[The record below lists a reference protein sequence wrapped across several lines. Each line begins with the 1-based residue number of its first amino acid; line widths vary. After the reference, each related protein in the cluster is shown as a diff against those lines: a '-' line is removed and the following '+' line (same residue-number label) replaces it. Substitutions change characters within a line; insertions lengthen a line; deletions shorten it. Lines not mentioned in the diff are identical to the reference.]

1 MLSEFTKQLLNKSNR
16 FDFVAAHF
24 ACEKDK
30 FSESNPNGFVN
41 LGSAQNFLGKT
52 SIQSRLE
59 ALDWNLADTP
69 YRDFAGTESS
79 RTAVANYLQRISGR
93 SVDPNHVVIGN
104 GLVSVLEAIGIA
116 ILDAGDHVLVT
127 TPVFPGLV
135 TALTSRT
142 QASFIPLETS
152 ADHQFQLSPAILKEK
167 LEFELKHGRHVKAV
181 LLCSPG
187 NPIGQVFTAA
197 EVQQFVKIAEDFNV
211 ALVVDEI
218 YASSCFDGVDF
229 TSALTANSDHVITI
243 GGLSK
248 DFGLAGYTTAWACTS
263 NEYILK
269 ALQKQSHF
277 FRLSAPIQ
285 RAIETF
291 LEPEWQIPFTQS
303 NRIKLG
309 QHYADTCNEMNELG
323 VEVTPGQAGLV
334 AWLDL
339 RSYLKAAD
347 EDSQLALYRD
357 LLEQHRVHLSPGS
370 GFHCRTPGF
379 FRICFSQDK
388 ETLREGL
395 RRIQQGLRQRHNN
408 STTKFMEV

>member
-1 MLSEFTKQLLNKSNR
+1 MYSEFTKRLLNTSSG

-24 ACEKDK
+24 ACEKNK
-30 FSESNPNGFVN
+30 FSASNKNGFVN

-52 SIQSRLE
+52 AIAARLQ

-69 YRDFAGTESS
+69 YRDFAGTEDS
-79 RTAVANYLQRISGR
+79 RTAVANYLQEISGR
-93 SVDPNHVVIGN
+93 SVEPNHVVIGN

-116 ILDAGDHVLVT
+116 ILDAGDHVLVP
-127 TPVFPGLV
+127 TPVFPGLI

-142 QASFIPLETS
+142 NANFIPLETT
-152 ADHQFQLSPAILKEK
+152 ADEQFQFSPSALQEK
-167 LEFELKHGRHVKAV
+167 LEFELKQGREVKAV

-187 NPIGQVFTAA
+187 NPIGQVFTDL

-211 ALVVDEI
+211 ALIVDEI

-229 TSALTANSDHVITI
+229 VSALTANSDNVITI

-263 NEYILK
+263 NEYIIK

-291 LEPEWQIPFTQS
+291 LEPQWRTPFTQS
-303 NRIKLG
+303 NRIKLS
-309 QHYADTCNEMNELG
+309 QHYTDTCNVLTEAG
-323 VEVTPGQAGLV
+323 VEVTPAAAGLV

-339 RSYLKAAD
+339 RSYLKVAD
-347 EDSQLALYRD
+347 EDGQLALYRY
-357 LLEQHRVHLSPGS
+357 LLVQHRVHLSPGS
-370 GFHCRTPGF
+370 GFHCRAPGF
-379 FRICFSQDK
+379 FRICFSQEQ

-395 RRIQQGLRQRHNN
+395 RRIQRGLRQYQN
-408 STTKFMEV
+408 SSSTKFMEV

>member
-1 MLSEFTKQLLNKSNR
+1 MFSEFTKRLLNSSNG

-30 FSESNPNGFVN
+30 FSTSNPNGFVN

-52 SIQSRLE
+52 AIQSRLK

-79 RTAVANYLQRISGR
+79 RTAVANYLQEISGQK
-93 SVDPNHVVIGN
+93 VDPNHVVIGN
-104 GLVSVLEAIGIA
+104 GLVSVLEAISIA

-127 TPVFPGLV
+127 TPVFPGLI
-135 TALTSRT
+135 TALTART
-142 QASFIPLETS
+142 EASFIALETTV
-152 ADHQFQLSPAILKEK
+152 DEQFQLSPSAVRAK
-167 LEFELKHGRHVKAV
+167 LEFELRQGSRVKAV
-181 LLCSPG
+181 LICSPG

-197 EVQQFVKIAEDFNV
+197 QMQEFVKIAEDFNV
-211 ALVVDEI
+211 ALIVDEI
-218 YASSCFDGVDF
+218 YASSCFEGVDF
-229 TSALTANSDHVITI
+229 VSALTVNSDNVITI

-291 LEPEWQIPFTQS
+291 LEPKWRIPFTQS
-303 NRIKLG
+303 NRIRLG
-309 QHYADTCNEMNELG
+309 QHYRDTCKELSELG
-323 VEVTPGQAGLV
+323 VEVIPAQAGLV

-339 RSYLKAAD
+339 RSFLKADD
-347 EDSQLALYRD
+347 EENQLALYRY

-370 GFHCRTPGF
+370 GFHCQTPGF
-379 FRICFSQDK
+379 FRICFSQEQD
-388 ETLREGL
+388 TLREGL
-395 RRIQQGLRQRHNN
+395 RRIQRGLRQYQKNN
-408 STTKFMEV
+408 TTKFLEV

>member
-1 MLSEFTKQLLNKSNR
+1 MFSEFTKRLLNKSGG

-30 FSESNPNGFVN
+30 FSASNPNGFVN

-52 SIQSRLE
+52 AIESRLQS
-59 ALDWNLADTP
+59 LDWNLADTP

-79 RTAVANYLQRISGR
+79 RTAVANYLQDISGQ

-104 GLVSVLEAIGIA
+104 GLVSVLEAISIA

-127 TPVFPGLV
+127 TPVFPGLI
-135 TALTSRT
+135 TALTFRT
-142 QASFIPLETS
+142 EASFIPLETT
-152 ADHQFQLSPAILKEK
+152 ADEQFQLSPSVLREK
-167 LEFELKHGRHVKAV
+167 LEFELTEGRRVKAV

-197 EVQQFVKIAEDFNV
+197 EVQQFVKIAEDFDV
-211 ALVVDEI
+211 ALIVDEI

-229 TSALTANSDHVITI
+229 VSALTANSDHVITI

-248 DFGLAGYTTAWACTS
+248 DSGLAGYTTAWACTS
-263 NEYILK
+263 NEYIIK

-291 LEPEWQIPFTQS
+291 LEPQWRIPFTQS
-303 NRIKLG
+303 NRTKLS
-309 QHYADTCNEMNELG
+309 QHYADTCTALNELG
-323 VEVTPGQAGLV
+323 VEVTPAQAGLV

-339 RSYLKAAD
+339 RSYLSSAD
-347 EDSQLALYRD
+347 EDGQLALYRY
-357 LLEQHRVHLSPGS
+357 LLEQHRVHLSPAS

-379 FRICFSQDK
+379 FRICFSQEQ

-395 RRIQQGLRQRHNN
+395 RRIQQGLHQFQSVH
-408 STTKFMEV
+408 TTKLMEV

>member
-1 MLSEFTKQLLNKSNR
+1 MQ
-16 FDFVAAHF
+16 
-24 ACEKDK
+24 
-30 FSESNPNGFVN
+30 G
-41 LGSAQNFLGKT
+41 
-52 SIQSRLE
+52 
-59 ALDWNLADTP
+59 
-69 YRDFAGTESS
+69 
-79 RTAVANYLQRISGR
+79 ISGL

-104 GLVSVLEAIGIA
+104 GLISVLEAIGIA
-116 ILDAGDHVLVT
+116 ILDASDHVLVT
-127 TPVFPGLV
+127 TPVFPGLI

-142 QASFIPLETS
+142 NANFITLETTV
-152 ADHQFQLSPAILKEK
+152 DEQFQLSPSDVQAK
-167 LEFELKHGRHVKAV
+167 LEFELEQGRHVKAV

-211 ALVVDEI
+211 ALIVDEI
-218 YASSCFDGVDF
+218 YASSCFEGVDF
-229 TSALTANSDHVITI
+229 VSALTANSDHVVTI

-263 NEYILK
+263 NEYIIK

-291 LEPEWQIPFTQS
+291 LEPQWQIPFTQS
-303 NRIKLG
+303 NRTKLS
-309 QHYADTCNEMNELG
+309 QHYTDTCTVLGELG
-323 VEVTPGQAGLV
+323 IEVTPAQAGLV

-339 RSYLKAAD
+339 RSYLKAAND
-347 EDSQLALYRD
+347 DGQLALYRY

-379 FRICFSQDK
+379 FRICFSQEK
-388 ETLREGL
+388 VTLRAGL
-395 RRIQQGLRQRHNN
+395 RRIQQGLRQHHHN

>member
-1 MLSEFTKQLLNKSNR
+1 MFSEFTKRLLSSSNG

-30 FSESNPNGFVN
+30 FSASNPNGFVN

-52 SIQSRLE
+52 AIETRLE
-59 ALDWNLADTP
+59 SLDWNLADTP

-79 RTAVANYLQRISGR
+79 RTAVANYLQEISGQ
-93 SVDPNHVVIGN
+93 SVNPNHVVIGN

-116 ILDAGDHVLVT
+116 ILDAGDHVLVP
-127 TPVFPGLV
+127 TPVFPGLI

-142 QASFIPLETS
+142 QANFIPLETT
-152 ADHQFQLSPAILKEK
+152 ADTQFRLSPSALREK
-167 LEFELKHGRHVKAV
+167 LEFESKQGQHVKAV

-211 ALVVDEI
+211 ALIVDEI
-218 YASSCFDGVDF
+218 YASSCFESVDF
-229 TSALTANSDHVITI
+229 VSALTVNSDHVITI

-291 LEPEWQIPFTQS
+291 LEPEWRIPFTQS
-303 NRIKLG
+303 IRAKLG
-309 QHYADTCNEMNELG
+309 QHYADACIALSELG
-323 VEVTPGQAGLV
+323 VEVTPAEAGLV

-339 RSYLKAAD
+339 RSYLKVAD
-347 EDSQLALYRD
+347 EESQLELYRY
-357 LLEQHRVHLSPGS
+357 LLEEHRVHLSPGS

-379 FRICFSQDK
+379 FRICFSHEQ
-388 ETLREGL
+388 ESLREGL
-395 RRIQQGLRQRHNN
+395 RRIQQGLHQSKSN
-408 STTKFMEV
+408 STKNFMEV

>member
-1 MLSEFTKQLLNKSNR
+1 MFSEFTKQLLNKSNG

-24 ACEKDK
+24 ACKKDK
-30 FSESNPNGFVN
+30 FSETNPNGFVN

-52 SIQSRLE
+52 AIQSRLE

-79 RTAVANYLQRISGR
+79 RTAVANYLQEISGR

-116 ILDAGDHVLVT
+116 ILDAGDHVLVP
-127 TPVFPGLV
+127 TPVFPGLI

-142 QASFIPLETS
+142 KVNFIPLETT
-152 ADHQFQLSPAILKEK
+152 ADEQFRLSPSVLQAK
-167 LEFELKHGRHVKAV
+167 LEFELKQDRPVKAV

-187 NPIGQVFTAA
+187 NPIGQVFTA
-197 EVQQFVKIAEDFNV
+197 EQIQQFVKIAEDFNV
-211 ALVVDEI
+211 ALIVDEI

-229 TSALTANSDHVITI
+229 VSALTANSDHVITI

-263 NEYILK
+263 NEYIIK

-291 LEPEWQIPFTQS
+291 LEPEWRVPFTQS
-303 NRIKLG
+303 NRTKLS
-309 QHYADTCNEMNELG
+309 QHYTDMSTVLNELG
-323 VEVTPGQAGLV
+323 VEVTPAQAGLV
-334 AWLDL
+334 AWLDF
-339 RSYLKAAD
+339 RSYLKSAD
-347 EDSQLALYRD
+347 DDGQLALYRY
-357 LLEQHRVHLSPGS
+357 LLEEHRVHLSPGS
-370 GFHCRTPGF
+370 GFHCPAPGF
-379 FRICFSQDK
+379 FRICFSQEQ

-395 RRIQQGLRQRHNN
+395 RRIQHGLRQYQNN

>member
-1 MLSEFTKQLLNKSNR
+1 VFSKFTKRLLDSSNG

-30 FSESNPNGFVN
+30 FSTSNPDGFVN
-41 LGSAQNFLGKT
+41 LGSAQNFLGKA
-52 SIQSRLE
+52 SIESRLK
-59 ALDWNLADTP
+59 ALEWNLADTP

-79 RTAVANYLQRISGR
+79 RTAVANYLRETSGQG
-93 SVDPNHVVIGN
+93 VDPDHVVIGN
-104 GLVSVLEAIGIA
+104 GLVSVLEAISIA
-116 ILDAGDHVLVT
+116 VLDAGDHVLVT
-127 TPVFPGLV
+127 TPVFPGLI

-142 QASFIPLETS
+142 EASFIPLETT
-152 ADHQFQLSPAILKEK
+152 ADEQFQLTPALLRTK
-167 LEFELKHGRHVKAV
+167 LEYELKQGSRVKAV
-181 LLCSPG
+181 LICSPG

-197 EVQQFVKIAEDFNV
+197 EVQEFVRIAEDFNV
-211 ALVVDEI
+211 VLIVDEI
-218 YASSCFDGVDF
+218 YASSCFEGVDF
-229 TSALTANSDHVITI
+229 VSALAANSNHVITI

-291 LEPEWQIPFTQS
+291 LEPEWRVPFTQS
-303 NRIKLG
+303 SREKLR
-309 QHYADTCNEMNELG
+309 QHYDDTCSELNEIG
-323 VEVTPGQAGLV
+323 VEVTPAQAGLV

-347 EDSQLALYRD
+347 DDSQLALYRY

-370 GFHCRTPGF
+370 GFHCATPGF
-379 FRICFSQDK
+379 FRICFSQEQD
-388 ETLREGL
+388 TLREGL
-395 RRIQQGLRQRHNN
+395 RRIQRGLRQYQENN
-408 STTKFMEV
+408 STKFIEV

>member
-1 MLSEFTKQLLNKSNR
+1 MFSEFTKQLLSKSNG

-52 SIQSRLE
+52 AIESRLK
-59 ALDWNLADTP
+59 ALEWNLADTP

-79 RTAVANYLQRISGR
+79 RTAVANYLQQISGR
-93 SVDPNHVVIGN
+93 SVDPKHVVIGN
-104 GLVSVLEAIGIA
+104 GLVSVLEAISIA
-116 ILDAGDHVLVT
+116 ILDTGDHVLVT
-127 TPVFPGLV
+127 TPIFPGLV

-142 QASFIPLETS
+142 QANFIPLETT
-152 ADHQFQLSPAILKEK
+152 ADQQFQLSPAILQEK
-167 LEFELKHGRHVKAV
+167 LEFELKQDRPVKAV

-187 NPIGQVFTAA
+187 NPIGQVFTAS
-197 EVQQFVKIAEDFNV
+197 EIQQFVKIAEDFNV

-229 TSALTANSDHVITI
+229 TSALTANSDNVITI

-248 DFGLAGYTTAWACTS
+248 DFGLAGYTTAWACTR

-303 NRIKLG
+303 NRTKLG
-309 QHYADTCNEMNELG
+309 QHYADTCKELSELG
-323 VEVTPGQAGLV
+323 VEVTPAQAGLV

-339 RSYLKAAD
+339 RSFLKAAD
-347 EDSQLALYRD
+347 DESQLELYRY
-357 LLEQHRVHLSPGS
+357 LLERHRVHLSPGS
-370 GFHCRTPGF
+370 GFHCQTPGF
-379 FRICFSQDK
+379 FRICFSQEQ

-395 RRIQQGLRQRHNN
+395 RRLQQGLCQYQNN
-408 STTKFMEV
+408 NTTKFMEV

>member
-1 MLSEFTKQLLNKSNR
+1 MYSKFTMRLLNSSNG

-30 FSESNPNGFVN
+30 FSDTNPNGFVN

-52 SIQSRLE
+52 AIQSRLE
-59 ALDWNLADTP
+59 SLDWNLADTP

-79 RTAVANYLQRISGR
+79 RTAVANYLQEISGQP
-93 SVDPNHVVIGN
+93 VEPDHVVIGN
-104 GLVSVLEAIGIA
+104 GLVSVLEAISIA
-116 ILDAGDHVLVT
+116 ILDTGDHVLVT
-127 TPVFPGLV
+127 TPVFPGLI

-142 QASFIPLETS
+142 QASFIPLETT
-152 ADHQFQLSPAILKEK
+152 ADEQFQLSPSMLRAK
-167 LEFELKHGRHVKAV
+167 LEFELKQDRPVKAV

-187 NPIGQVFTAA
+187 NPIGQVFTA
-197 EVQQFVKIAEDFNV
+197 EQIQQFVQIAEDFNI
-211 ALVVDEI
+211 ALIVDEI

-229 TSALTANSDHVITI
+229 VSALTVNSDRVITI

-248 DFGLAGYTTAWACTS
+248 DFGLAGYTTAWACTT

-291 LEPEWQIPFTQS
+291 LDPEWRIPFTQS
-303 NRIKLG
+303 IRAKLG
-309 QHYADTCNEMNELG
+309 QHYAETCAELSELD
-323 VEVTPGQAGLV
+323 VEVTPAQAGLV

-339 RSYLKAAD
+339 RSHLKTAD
-347 EDSQLALYRD
+347 EDGQLELYRY
-357 LLEQHRVHLSPGS
+357 LLEQHRVHLSPAS
-370 GFHCRTPGF
+370 GFHCPTPGF
-379 FRICFSQDK
+379 FRICFSQEQK
-388 ETLREGL
+388 TLREGL
-395 RRIQQGLRQRHNN
+395 RRIQRGLRQFQN
-408 STTKFMEV
+408 SSSTKLMEV

>member
-1 MLSEFTKQLLNKSNR
+1 MFSEFTKRLLNGSNG

-24 ACEKDK
+24 ACEEDK
-30 FSESNPNGFVN
+30 FSASNPNGFVN
-41 LGSAQNFLGKT
+41 LGSAQNFLGKAA
-52 SIQSRLE
+52 IQSRLQS
-59 ALDWNLADTP
+59 LDWNLEDTP
-69 YRDFAGTESS
+69 YREFAGTESS
-79 RTAVANYLQRISGR
+79 RTAVANYLQDISGR

-116 ILDAGDHVLVT
+116 ILDAGDHVLVP
-127 TPVFPGLV
+127 TPVFPGLI

-142 QASFIPLETS
+142 QANFIKLETS
-152 ADHQFQLSPAILKEK
+152 ADDQFQLSPSAIRAK
-167 LEFELKHGRHVKAV
+167 LEFELKQDRPVKAV

-211 ALVVDEI
+211 ALIVDEI

-229 TSALTANSDHVITI
+229 VSALTANSDHVITI

-248 DFGLAGYTTAWACTS
+248 DFGLAGYTTAWACTG
-263 NEYILK
+263 NEYIIK

-291 LEPEWQIPFTQS
+291 LEPQWQTSFTQS
-303 NRIKLG
+303 NRKHLS
-309 QHYADTCNEMNELG
+309 QHYADTCTELSELG
-323 VEVTPGQAGLV
+323 IEVTPAQAGLV

-347 EDSQLALYRD
+347 EDGQLELYRY
-357 LLEQHRVHLSPGS
+357 LLEQHRVHLSPAS

-379 FRICFSQDK
+379 FRICFSQEQ

-395 RRIQQGLRQRHNN
+395 RRIQRGLRQYQSN
-408 STTKFMEV
+408 SSTHFMEV